1 MAISTLEHKSTGRQ
15 WIVSDALKG
24 FNSLSVGLRKSGR
37 VPPKEIIFFADQL
50 SLLLSTGTPLN
61 KSIEIISFQVRNNE
75 FRRILQVLVRD
86 IEDGRLLSQ
95 AMSRYP
101 GVFSSVYVSMIMA
114 GESGGFL
121 KDMLEQIVSLETK
134 NQEFLST
141 VKAAMYYPVFL
152 SMFAVSV
159 VLFIVV
165 YVFPKF
171 GSMFEEVYDSL
182 PVTTKILMASSK
194 FLVSYWYLIII
205 FMALLWYA
213 VFKFISGEKGRM
225 YVDTVKLRIPVLKDF
240 FIKLYVSRLMRTL
253 GALVNGNVPLLDSLS
268 ISSGVVGNKVFA
280 EIIARIS
287 RSVEDGKT
295 ISQPVSESPYFPE
308 TVKQMISTAED
319 TGTLDKVMPRLADY
333 YDKDIERS
341 LKRITTVIEPVLLV
355 VMGGVIGVIVIS
367 LILPIFKLTKSI
379 H

>member
-1 MAISTLEHKSTGRQ
+1 MAISTLEHKSIGRQ

-75 FRRILQVLVRD
+75 FRRILQDLVRD

-101 GVFSSVYVSMIMA
+101 GVFSSVYISMIMA

-182 PVTTKILMASSK
+182 PVTTKILMTSSK
-194 FLVSYWYLIII
+194 FLISYWYLIII
-205 FMALLWYA
+205 FMALLWYV

>member
-37 VPPKEIIFFADQL
+37 VPPKEIIFFSDQL

-75 FRRILQVLVRD
+75 FRRILQDLVRD

-101 GVFSSVYVSMIMA
+101 GVFSSVYI
-114 GESGGFL
+114 
-121 KDMLEQIVSLETK
+121 
-134 NQEFLST
+134 
-141 VKAAMYYPVFL
+141 

-171 GSMFEEVYDSL
+171 VSLFDEVYDSL
-182 PVTTKILMASSK
+182 PVTTKILMASNK
-194 FLVSYWYLIII
+194 FLISYWYLIII
-205 FMALLWYA
+205 FMALLWYV

-253 GALVNGNVPLLDSLS
+253 GALVNGNVPLLDSL
-268 ISSGVVGNKVFA
+268 
-280 EIIARIS
+280 
-287 RSVEDGKT
+287 
-295 ISQPVSESPYFPE
+295 P
-308 TVKQMISTAED
+308 
-319 TGTLDKVMPRLADY
+319 
-333 YDKDIERS
+333 
-341 LKRITTVIEPVLLV
+341 
-355 VMGGVIGVIVIS
+355 
-367 LILPIFKLTKSI
+367 
-379 H
+379 

>member
-1 MAISTLEHKSTGRQ
+1 MAISTLEHKSIGRQ

-194 FLVSYWYLIII
+194 FLISYWYLIII
-205 FMALLWYA
+205 FMALLWYV